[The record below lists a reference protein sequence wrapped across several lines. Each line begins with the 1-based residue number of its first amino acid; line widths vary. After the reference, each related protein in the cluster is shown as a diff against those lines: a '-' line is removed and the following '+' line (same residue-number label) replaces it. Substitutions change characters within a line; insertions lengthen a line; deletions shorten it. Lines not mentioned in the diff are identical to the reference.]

1 MKFDVVEFVSICLT
15 CQKVKTDHPRPQGL
29 LHQLHIPERKWKSIF
44 MDFLC
49 GFLRKPKGNNMILV
63 IVERLKK
70 VAHFITMKDT
80 WSKHQPL
87 WLINDMCSNSMEFLK
102 TLYSIV
108 MLGFYL
114 TSSRSYMIP

>member
-80 WSKHQPL
+80 WSKHQPFMAYKRHVL
-87 WLINDMCSNSMEFLK
+87 KQYGVPKDIVFDRDARFLSNF
-102 TLYSIV
+102 
-108 MLGFYL
+108 
-114 TSSRSYMIP
+114 